1 MFSYVPHR
9 ITPDEAN
16 LQDQTAAAARAGD
29 AGGDVDDE
37 EDGRLD
43 VNDARYETGALNIKT
58 PTTCCSPI
66 ATFRVHQVKMISLTR
81 LTS

>member
-43 VNDARYETGALNIKT
+43 VNDARYETGAL
-58 PTTCCSPI
+58 PSPHSESY
-66 ATFRVHQVKMISLTR
+66 HQVLMK
-81 LTS
+81 

>member
-1 MFSYVPHR
+1 VRAPANWSPLVATDSRTHILTYMFSYVPHR

-16 LQDQTAAAARAGD
+16 LQDQAAAAARAGD

-43 VNDARYETGALNIKT
+43 VNDARYETGAL
-58 PTTCCSPI
+58 PSP
-66 ATFRVHQVKMISLTR
+66 HSE
-81 LTS
+81 S